1 MKPYTVISLY
11 LDDHFF
17 QVKHLEAPTAHDAKL
32 RAIDEQSANPPRYK
46 EGVAY
51 EVIGVIEGHH
61 QLEEG
66 D

>member
-1 MKPYTVISLY
+1 VKPYTVISLY
-11 LDDHFF
+11 LDDHFAY
-17 QVKHLEAPTAHDAKL
+17 VNRLEAPTAYDAKL
-32 RAIDEQSANPPRYK
+32 KAIDEQSAKPPRYK